1 METEELTIGR
11 VHHGRNIRRT
21 RIEKDMNQEGLSE
34 LVHLSQPAVSK
45 YEKMKVIDDEMLQRF
60 ARALNVP
67 FDYLKTLEEDAQTV
81 VFENNTVNNSEQS
94 AGGANISMGIV
105 KSDTEDSINDSRVN
119 NFNPI
124 DKITELYERL
134 LKEKD
139 EKYAALERLC
149 RILKKVCRNK
159 RQINE
164 RNRNMMKQM
173 PYGITDFS
181 RIQKENYYYVDKT
194 MFIEKIE
201 MQPPYLFLI
210 RPRRFGK
217 SLTLAMLEAYYD
229 VNHAEQFD
237 ELFGQLYI
245 GQIRRSSTISF
256 SSCDLIFRK

>member
-81 VFENNTVNNSEQS
+81 VFENNTVSNSEQS

-139 EKYAALERLC
+139 EKYAALERRLQ
-149 RILKKVCRNK
+149 N
-159 RQINE
+159 
-164 RNRNMMKQM
+164 
-173 PYGITDFS
+173 
-181 RIQKENYYYVDKT
+181 
-194 MFIEKIE
+194 IEK
-201 MQPPYLFLI
+201 
-210 RPRRFGK
+210 
-217 SLTLAMLEAYYD
+217 SL
-229 VNHAEQFD
+229 Q
-237 ELFGQLYI
+237 
-245 GQIRRSSTISF
+245 
-256 SSCDLIFRK
+256 K

>member
-21 RIEKDMNQEGLSE
+21 RIEKNMNQEGLSE

-81 VFENNTVNNSEQS
+81 VFENNTVNNSVQS

-139 EKYAALERLC
+139 EKYAALERRLQ
-149 RILKKVCRNK
+149 N
-159 RQINE
+159 
-164 RNRNMMKQM
+164 
-173 PYGITDFS
+173 
-181 RIQKENYYYVDKT
+181 
-194 MFIEKIE
+194 IEK
-201 MQPPYLFLI
+201 
-210 RPRRFGK
+210 
-217 SLTLAMLEAYYD
+217 SL
-229 VNHAEQFD
+229 Q
-237 ELFGQLYI
+237 
-245 GQIRRSSTISF
+245 
-256 SSCDLIFRK
+256 K

>member
-21 RIEKDMNQEGLSE
+21 RIEKNMNQEGLSE

-81 VFENNTVNNSEQS
+81 VFENNTVNNLEQS

-139 EKYAALERLC
+139 EKYAALERRLQ
-149 RILKKVCRNK
+149 N
-159 RQINE
+159 
-164 RNRNMMKQM
+164 
-173 PYGITDFS
+173 
-181 RIQKENYYYVDKT
+181 
-194 MFIEKIE
+194 IEK
-201 MQPPYLFLI
+201 
-210 RPRRFGK
+210 
-217 SLTLAMLEAYYD
+217 SL
-229 VNHAEQFD
+229 Q
-237 ELFGQLYI
+237 
-245 GQIRRSSTISF
+245 
-256 SSCDLIFRK
+256 K

>member
-60 ARALNVP
+60 ARALN
-67 FDYLKTLEEDAQTV
+67 
-81 VFENNTVNNSEQS
+81 NSEQS

-139 EKYAALERLC
+139 EKYAALERRLQ
-149 RILKKVCRNK
+149 N
-159 RQINE
+159 
-164 RNRNMMKQM
+164 
-173 PYGITDFS
+173 
-181 RIQKENYYYVDKT
+181 
-194 MFIEKIE
+194 IEK
-201 MQPPYLFLI
+201 
-210 RPRRFGK
+210 
-217 SLTLAMLEAYYD
+217 SL
-229 VNHAEQFD
+229 Q
-237 ELFGQLYI
+237 
-245 GQIRRSSTISF
+245 
-256 SSCDLIFRK
+256 K

>member
-94 AGGANISMGIV
+94 AGRANISMGIV

-139 EKYAALERLC
+139 EKYAALERRLQ
-149 RILKKVCRNK
+149 N
-159 RQINE
+159 
-164 RNRNMMKQM
+164 
-173 PYGITDFS
+173 
-181 RIQKENYYYVDKT
+181 
-194 MFIEKIE
+194 IEK
-201 MQPPYLFLI
+201 
-210 RPRRFGK
+210 
-217 SLTLAMLEAYYD
+217 SL
-229 VNHAEQFD
+229 Q
-237 ELFGQLYI
+237 
-245 GQIRRSSTISF
+245 
-256 SSCDLIFRK
+256 K

>member
-67 FDYLKTLEEDAQTV
+67 FDYLKTLEV
-81 VFENNTVNNSEQS
+81 VFENNTVNDSEQNT
-94 AGGANISMGIV
+94 GGAKINIGTV
-105 KSDTEDSINDSRVN
+105 KSYTEDTDSSNDNRVN

-139 EKYAALERLC
+139 EKYAALERRLQ
-149 RILKKVCRNK
+149 N
-159 RQINE
+159 
-164 RNRNMMKQM
+164 
-173 PYGITDFS
+173 
-181 RIQKENYYYVDKT
+181 
-194 MFIEKIE
+194 IEK
-201 MQPPYLFLI
+201 
-210 RPRRFGK
+210 
-217 SLTLAMLEAYYD
+217 SL
-229 VNHAEQFD
+229 Q
-237 ELFGQLYI
+237 
-245 GQIRRSSTISF
+245 
-256 SSCDLIFRK
+256 K

>member
-1 METEELTIGR
+1 MLFCFVALSCGKVRDNLTHYALFEVFILFYLSSCNIPFIHIITSIRFFRIFASNETF
-11 VHHGRNIRRT
+11 
-21 RIEKDMNQEGLSE
+21 
-34 LVHLSQPAVSK
+34 HL

-139 EKYAALERLC
+139 EKYAALERRLQ
-149 RILKKVCRNK
+149 N
-159 RQINE
+159 
-164 RNRNMMKQM
+164 
-173 PYGITDFS
+173 
-181 RIQKENYYYVDKT
+181 
-194 MFIEKIE
+194 IEK
-201 MQPPYLFLI
+201 
-210 RPRRFGK
+210 
-217 SLTLAMLEAYYD
+217 SL
-229 VNHAEQFD
+229 Q
-237 ELFGQLYI
+237 
-245 GQIRRSSTISF
+245 
-256 SSCDLIFRK
+256 K

>member
-81 VFENNTVNNSEQS
+81 VFENNTVTNSEQS

-139 EKYAALERLC
+139 EKYAALERRLQ
-149 RILKKVCRNK
+149 N
-159 RQINE
+159 
-164 RNRNMMKQM
+164 
-173 PYGITDFS
+173 
-181 RIQKENYYYVDKT
+181 
-194 MFIEKIE
+194 IEK
-201 MQPPYLFLI
+201 
-210 RPRRFGK
+210 
-217 SLTLAMLEAYYD
+217 SL
-229 VNHAEQFD
+229 Q
-237 ELFGQLYI
+237 
-245 GQIRRSSTISF
+245 
-256 SSCDLIFRK
+256 K